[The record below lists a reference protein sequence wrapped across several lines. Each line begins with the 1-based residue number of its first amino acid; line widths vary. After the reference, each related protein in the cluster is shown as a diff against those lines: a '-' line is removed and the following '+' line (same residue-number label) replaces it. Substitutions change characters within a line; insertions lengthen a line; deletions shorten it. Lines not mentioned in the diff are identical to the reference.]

1 MALTLS
7 GTNGVVGAG
16 FTVDASG
23 VSVTAGVGT
32 FSSVQGSGANLTA
45 LPAANLTGT
54 LPAISATNLTN
65 LPAANLTGTLPAI
78 SGANLTGIA
87 AGITMRDCWRNTSN
101 FSGAANPLSSNLE
114 RDDSYSQG
122 LIGSAMSVSSGYW
135 TFPSTGYYLIE
146 FHTMNYINGQSS
158 RYVEDMI
165 YVTTDNSSYNEA
177 ARGVS
182 SIADSGSN
190 VYCGTHTFYC
200 FDVTDTSTHKVY
212 FRHVPSNSSVTA
224 SGSST
229 TNFTYMTFTRLAD
242 T

>member
-1 MALTLS
+1 MAATNLT
-7 GTNGVVGAG
+7 GTIA
-16 FTVDASG
+16 DARFPATLPAAS
-23 VSVTAGVGT
+23 A
-32 FSSVQGSGANLTA
+32 ANLTSI
-45 LPAANLTGT
+45 PAANVTGT
-54 LPAISATNLTN
+54 LPALT
-65 LPAANLTGTLPAI
+65 AANLTNIPAANI
-78 SGANLTGIA
+78 VGLATAGFERSGGFPQ
-87 AGITMRDCWRNTSN
+87 GITMRDCWRVTSG
-101 FSGAANPLSSNLE
+101 FTGSVNPLSSNLE

-229 TNFTYMTFTRLAD
+229 TNFTYMTFTRLGD